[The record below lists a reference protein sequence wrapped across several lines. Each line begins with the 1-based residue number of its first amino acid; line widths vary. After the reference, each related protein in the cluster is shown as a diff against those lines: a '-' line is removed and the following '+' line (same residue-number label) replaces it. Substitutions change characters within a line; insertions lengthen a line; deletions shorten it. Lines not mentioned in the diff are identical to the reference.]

1 MKAIRISTGGVVLLA
16 GLGLMACGSDS
27 TNPPPPPGLTVARA
41 STASGDGQQGTVGL
55 ALANPLRVQVTRGGV
70 AEAGATVTWTAVGTG
85 ASMDP
90 GSSTTGAD
98 GIASATWTL
107 SHGAGVNTAAAAV
120 SGASGSPVSF
130 SATAAAGA
138 ATQVATGSG
147 TGQTGTV
154 ATALASPFRVV
165 VRDGFGNAVAGTSV
179 AWAVTGGGGSIAPAT
194 STSDVNGSASAT
206 LTLGPAAGVNTA
218 TATATGLTGS
228 PVTFTATGQAV
239 ATGSAVSVGNDF
251 FAPAS
256 LQVAAGTTVTWT
268 WAAGATSHSVQSQGS
283 PSFTSSAI
291 MTGAGSSYSVQFNTP
306 GTYNYDCAVHGAAM
320 SGTIIV
326 Q

>member
-1 MKAIRISTGGVVLLA
+1 MKGIRIFTGGAMLLA
-16 GLGLMACGSDS
+16 GLGVMACGSDS

-41 STASGDGQQGTVGL
+41 PTGSGEGQQGTVGQ

-70 AEAGATVTWTAVGTG
+70 AEAGATVTWTAAGTG

-90 GSSTTGAD
+90 GTSTTGAD

-107 SHGAGVNTAAAAV
+107 SHSAGVNSATASV
-120 SGASGSPVSF
+120 SGAGGSPVSF
-130 SATAAAGA
+130 SAAAAAGA
-138 ATQVATGSG
+138 ATQMAAGSG
-147 TGQTGTV
+147 DGQTGTV
-154 ATALASPFRVV
+154 ATALASPFRVT
-165 VRDGFGNAVAGTSV
+165 VRDGFGNAVQGTSV

-194 STSDVNGSASAT
+194 SISDVNGSASAT
-206 LTLGPAAGVNTA
+206 LTLGPAAGANTA
-218 TATATGLTGS
+218 TATAAGLTGS

-239 ATGSAVSVGNDF
+239 VTGTAVSVGNDF

-256 LQVAAGTTVTWT
+256 LQVVAGTTVTWT

-291 MTGAGSSYSVQFNTP
+291 MTGAGSTYSVQFNTP
-306 GTYNYDCAVHGAAM
+306 GTYHYDCAVHGAAM